1 MNYYKEVKSAFD
13 DWATTYESDVVPK
26 LDLRGY
32 SYDEL
37 AKTILS
43 YYDKSMDKKSIL
55 ELGVG
60 TGVLGERV
68 KSLVPSTEID
78 GLDISSEMLKRS
90 KEKAVY
96 NHLYLGSADEH
107 LYTEQYAFVY
117 SAFMFHSVKGQDILL
132 SKIAECLVNGGMFI
146 LVDLIPNM
154 KILANNADFNAHSI
168 KYEHGAPAMYKTCA
182 EMVDLIESS
191 PFERVELKK
200 LGISKDYNHYLFAL
214 RKGK

>member
-32 SYDEL
+32 SYNEL

-78 GLDISSEMLKRS
+78 GLDISSEM
-90 KEKAVY
+90 
-96 NHLYLGSADEH
+96 
-107 LYTEQYAFVY
+107 
-117 SAFMFHSVKGQDILL
+117 
-132 SKIAECLVNGGMFI
+132 
-146 LVDLIPNM
+146 
-154 KILANNADFNAHSI
+154 
-168 KYEHGAPAMYKTCA
+168 
-182 EMVDLIESS
+182 VDLIESS
-191 PFERVELKK
+191 PFELVELKK

>member
-68 KSLVPSTEID
+68 KVLCQ
-78 GLDISSEMLKRS
+78 
-90 KEKAVY
+90 A
-96 NHLYLGSADEH
+96 
-107 LYTEQYAFVY
+107 Q
-117 SAFMFHSVKGQDILL
+117 
-132 SKIAECLVNGGMFI
+132 
-146 LVDLIPNM
+146 
-154 KILANNADFNAHSI
+154 
-168 KYEHGAPAMYKTCA
+168 
-182 EMVDLIESS
+182 
-191 PFERVELKK
+191 K
-200 LGISKDYNHYLFAL
+200 LTA
-214 RKGK
+214 

>member
-1 MNYYKEVKSAFD
+1 MNYYKKVKSAFD

-168 KYEHGAPAMYKTCA
+168 KYEPVSYTHLTLPTNSL
-182 EMVDLIESS
+182 V
-191 PFERVELKK
+191 
-200 LGISKDYNHYLFAL
+200 
-214 RKGK
+214 

>member
-117 SAFMFHSVKGQDILL
+117 SAFMFHSVKG
-132 SKIAECLVNGGMFI
+132 GMFI

-191 PFERVELKK
+191 PFELVELKK

>member
-32 SYDEL
+32 SYNEL

-96 NHLYLGSADEH
+96 NHLYLGSEMNI
-107 LYTEQYAFVY
+107 Y
-117 SAFMFHSVKGQDILL
+117 
-132 SKIAECLVNGGMFI
+132 
-146 LVDLIPNM
+146 IPNNM
-154 KILANNADFNAHSI
+154 LLYIQHLCSI
-168 KYEHGAPAMYKTCA
+168 A
-182 EMVDLIESS
+182 
-191 PFERVELKK
+191 
-200 LGISKDYNHYLFAL
+200 
-214 RKGK
+214 